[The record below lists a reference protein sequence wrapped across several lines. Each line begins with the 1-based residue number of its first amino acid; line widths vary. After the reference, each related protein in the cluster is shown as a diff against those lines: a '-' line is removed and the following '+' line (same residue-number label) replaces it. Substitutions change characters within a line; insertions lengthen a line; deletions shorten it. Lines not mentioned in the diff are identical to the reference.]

1 MSSVPDQTYEE
12 RRQDGNLLIYSR
24 GTIFYG
30 RVYRGEGT
38 RRYIHR
44 SLKTKDLGEARNR
57 AEDLYYEIRYR
68 KQNNLSLDAKRF
80 KDVIDEYIKLRRN
93 QFERGT
99 YKQSNKA
106 HQQQTS
112 EQNLRQM
119 VRVSKFLVE
128 YFGNMLVEKMDN
140 AALADYVPWRRDYY
154 RRMPESERPRNH
166 RLDPADKTLEW
177 ETTFTL
183 TVLKWAHERG
193 YRGQKPLPK
202 FRHKASRTKTR
213 PSFTMEEYRR
223 LHRQMR
229 RWITE
234 TDKDE
239 WRYTRE
245 LLRDYVLIL
254 ANSGIRVGEAN
265 NLREQDLIKFK
276 DDAGRE
282 NYRFIVNGKTGKR
295 EVVMRKN
302 ALPYIVR
309 TLERNARWRELWAE
323 TDPTKLKR
331 RRKTLLQNWLFP
343 MIDGGQIISLAD
355 QFDKVLAPLDMK
367 QNDDGENLSLYSLR
381 HFYAVQMLR
390 RGRANV
396 YDIAKNMGTSVEM
409 IERYYGRSA
418 TAATVAVRLG

>member
-1 MSSVPDQTYEE
+1 MGLSSFPDETYEE

-24 GTIFYG
+24 GAIFYG

-57 AEDLYYEIRYR
+57 VEDLYYEIRYR

-80 KDVIDEYIKLRRN
+80 KDVIDEYVKLRRN

-99 YKQSNKA
+99 YKQANKA

-128 YFGNMLVEKMDN
+128 YFGNTLVEKMDN

-177 ETTFTL
+177 ETTFTI

-229 RWITE
+229 CWITE

-239 WRYTRE
+239 CRYTRE

-265 NLREQDLIKFK
+265 NLREQDLIKFT
-276 DDAGRE
+276 DGAGRQ
-282 NYRFIVNGKTGKR
+282 NYRFVVNGKTGKR

-302 ALPYIVR
+302 ALPCIVR
-309 TLERNARWRELWAE
+309 TLERNARWRVRWAE
-323 TDPTKLKR
+323 TEPTKPKR
-331 RRKTLLQNWLFP
+331 RRKTELQPGCFP
-343 MIDGGQIISLAD
+343 
-355 QFDKVLAPLDMK
+355 
-367 QNDDGENLSLYSLR
+367 
-381 HFYAVQMLR
+381 
-390 RGRANV
+390 
-396 YDIAKNMGTSVEM
+396 
-409 IERYYGRSA
+409 
-418 TAATVAVRLG
+418 